1 MGIGGLHMTEN
12 DLKKQED
19 LTEEEF
25 LELVLEE
32 QQKALEEERRR
43 RLEGSKKIKKQT
55 PAVRMI
61 VWGMAFILVFNTF
74 AILFNMYSIPA
85 IEFLKVSTNLSAQ
98 EDIQQY
104 KKAIVEISTG
114 NSKGTGFAIS
124 EDGYIITNEHVIDD
138 ALQLTVVFPDDGIYE
153 AEVIAA
159 HPEIDTALIKV
170 DGENLPYLT
179 IADTYTPT
187 SKEHLYFVGNPLYF
201 TGIANEGTAIDWIK
215 LDDWEQP
222 VIMMQAPVYKGN
234 SGSPVIANNGEVVGV
249 VFATLKTEKHGKVG
263 LFVPID
269 YFHEVTA
276 HELPLKTSYFLPIN
290 RKEELHAITIFRYRC
305 RYAFERT

>member
-1 MGIGGLHMTEN
+1 MTEN

-43 RLEGSKKIKKQT
+43 QLEGSKKIKKQS
-55 PAVRMI
+55 PVVRII
-61 VWGMAFILVFNTF
+61 VWGMAFVLIFNTF

-85 IEFLKVSTNLSAQ
+85 IDFLKVSTNLSAQ

-104 KKAIVEISTG
+104 KKAVVEISTG
-114 NSKGTGFAIS
+114 DSKGTGFAIS

-159 HPEIDTALIKV
+159 YPEIDTALIKV

-179 IADTYTPT
+179 IAETYKPI
-187 SKEHLYFVGNPLYF
+187 SNEHLYFIGNPLYF
-201 TGIANEGTAIDWIK
+201 SGIANEGTAIDWIK
-215 LDDWEQP
+215 LDDWEHP

-234 SGSPVIANNGEVVGV
+234 SGSPVITNDGDVVGV
-249 VFATLKTEKHGKVG
+249 VFATLKTEEHGKVG

-269 YFHEVTA
+269 YFHEMIL
-276 HELPLKTSYFLPIN
+276 HELP
-290 RKEELHAITIFRYRC
+290 
-305 RYAFERT
+305 

>member
-1 MGIGGLHMTEN
+1 MDIGGLHMTDN

-32 QQKALEEERRR
+32 QQNALEEEQRR
-43 RLEGSKKIKKQT
+43 RLEGRKKVKRQ
-55 PAVRMI
+55 PPVVRII
-61 VWGMAFILVFNTF
+61 VWGIAFILVFNTF
-74 AILFNMYSIPA
+74 AVLFNMYSIPA

-104 KKAIVEISTG
+104 KKAVVEISTG
-114 NSKGTGFAIS
+114 DSKGTGFAIS

-159 HPEIDTALIKV
+159 YPEIDTALIKV

-179 IADTYTPT
+179 IAETYTPT
-187 SKEHLYFVGNPLYF
+187 AKENLYFVGNPLYF

-215 LDDWEQP
+215 LDDWKQP

-234 SGSPVIANNGEVVGV
+234 SGSPVITYNGEVVGI
-249 VFATLKTEKHGKVG
+249 VFATLKTEEHGKVG

-269 YFHEVTA
+269 YFHEAIA
-276 HELPLKTSYFLPIN
+276 HELP
-290 RKEELHAITIFRYRC
+290 
-305 RYAFERT
+305 

>member
-43 RLEGSKKIKKQT
+43 RLEGSKKAKRQT
-55 PAVRMI
+55 PVVRII
-61 VWGMAFILVFNTF
+61 VWGIAFILVFNTV
-74 AILFNMYSIPA
+74 AVVFNMYSIPA
-85 IEFLKVSTNLSAQ
+85 SEFLKVSTNQSAQ
-98 EDIQQY
+98 ENIQQY
-104 KKAIVEISTG
+104 KKAVVEISTG
-114 NSKGTGFAIS
+114 DSKGTGFAIS
-124 EDGYIITNEHVIDD
+124 EDGYIITNEHVVDD

-153 AEVIAA
+153 AEVVAA
-159 HPEIDTALIKV
+159 YPEIDTALIKV

-179 IADTYTPT
+179 IAETYTPI
-187 SKEHLYFVGNPLYF
+187 SKEQLYFIGNPLYF

-234 SGSPVIANNGEVVGV
+234 SGSPVITQNGEVVGV
-249 VFATLKTEKHGKVG
+249 VFATLKTEKYGKVG

-269 YFHEVTA
+269 YFHEVMA
-276 HELPLKTSYFLPIN
+276 HEFT
-290 RKEELHAITIFRYRC
+290 
-305 RYAFERT
+305 

>member
-1 MGIGGLHMTEN
+1 MTEN

-43 RLEGSKKIKKQT
+43 RLEGSKKVKKQ
-55 PAVRMI
+55 PPVVRII
-61 VWGMAFILVFNTF
+61 VWGMAFVLIFNTF

-85 IEFLKVSTNLSAQ
+85 IEFLKVSTKLSAQ

-104 KKAIVEISTG
+104 KKGVVEISTG
-114 NSKGTGFAIS
+114 DSKGTGFAIS

-138 ALQLTVVFPDDGIYE
+138 ALQLTVVFPDNGIYE

-159 HPEIDTALIKV
+159 YPEIDTALIKI

-179 IADTYTPT
+179 IAETYMPT
-187 SKEHLYFVGNPLYF
+187 AQEHLYFIGNPLYF

-234 SGSPVIANNGEVVGV
+234 SGSPVITQNGEVVGV
-249 VFATLKTEKHGKVG
+249 VFATLKTEEHGKVG

-269 YFHEVTA
+269 YFHEAIT
-276 HELPLKTSYFLPIN
+276 HELP
-290 RKEELHAITIFRYRC
+290 
-305 RYAFERT
+305 